1 MAQFPTPFGGN
12 LDIWAITVE
21 ERAKHDQQ
29 FHSLKPTSGFITG
42 DQARNFFF
50 QSGLPQPVLA
60 QIWALAD
67 MNNDGRMDQLEFSIA
82 MKLIK
87 LKLQGYQ
94 LPSALPPV
102 MKQPPIALSGAPGF
116 ATLPKS
122 SSFSRSGPG
131 SQLNTKL
138 QKAQS
143 FDVASVPPVA
153 EWAVP
158 QSSRLK
164 YRQLFNSHDK
174 TMSGHLTGPQARTI
188 LMQSSLPQAQLA
200 TIWNLSDIDQDGKL
214 TAEEFILAMH
224 LIDVAMSG
232 QPLPPVLPPEYI
244 PPSFRRVRSGSGVSA
259 VSSVSVDQRLPEE
272 PALEEEQQQL
282 EKKLPVTFE
291 DKKRENFER
300 GNLELEKRRQALLE
314 QQRKEQER
322 LAQLERAE
330 QERKERERQEQ
341 ERKRQLELEKQLEK
355 QRELERQREEERRKE
370 IERREAAKRELERQR
385 QLEWERNR
393 RQELLNQ
400 RNREQEDIVV
410 LKAKKKTLEFEL
422 EALNDKKNQLEGKL
436 QDIRCRL
443 STQRQEI
450 ESTNKSRELRIAE
463 ITHLQQQL
471 QESQQMLGKL
481 IPEKQLLNDQ
491 LKQVQQNSLH
501 RDSLLTIKRA
511 LEAKELAR
519 QQLRDQLDEVEKET
533 RSKLQEIDI
542 FNNQLKELREIHN
555 KQQLQK
561 QKNLEAE
568 RLKQKEQERK
578 TELEKQREAQ
588 RRIQDRDKQ
597 RLDRVQQE
605 EEPQWQKKN
614 QEDDKQKREET
625 IKKKESEDK
634 GKQEIQEKP
643 SKLFQPHQEPVK
655 PAVQAPWSNA
665 GKAPLTIS
673 AQEDVKI
680 VYYRALYPFESRSHD
695 EITIQPGDIVMVDES
710 QTGEP
715 GWLGGELK
723 GKTGWFPANYAEK
736 IPESEVPASIKPI
749 EAAPAP
755 KVSVHETTT
764 SLGTAASTECTT
776 TANNWADFSSTW
788 PANTNEK
795 PETDNW
801 DAWAAQPSLTVP
813 SAGQL
818 RQRSAFTPATV
829 TGSSPSPVLG
839 QGEKV
844 EGLQAQALYPWRAKK
859 DNHLNFNKNDVITVL
874 EQQDMWWF
882 GEVQGQKG
890 WFPKSYVKLISGPIR
905 KSTSMDSGSSESP
918 ASLKRVASPAAK
930 ATMSGEEY
938 VAMYTYESS
947 EQGDLTF
954 QQGDM
959 ILVTKKDGDW
969 WTGTL
974 GDKTGVFPSNYVRLK
989 DSEASGAAGKTGSLG
1004 KKPEI
1009 AQVIA
1014 SYTATG
1020 PEQLTLAPGQ
1030 LILIRKKNP
1039 GGWWEGELQARGKKR
1054 QIGWFPANYVK
1065 LLSPGTSKTTP
1076 TELPKSTAL
1085 PSVCQVIGMY
1095 DYTAQNDDELAFNKG
1110 QIINVLNKEDP
1121 DWWKG
1126 EVNGQVGLF
1135 PSNYVKLTTDTDP
1148 SQQWCADLHLLD
1160 MLTPTERKRQGYIH
1174 ELIVTEE
1181 NYVNDLQLVTEIF
1194 QKPLMESELLTEKEV
1209 AMIFVNWKELIMC
1222 NIKLLKALRVRKK
1235 MSGEKMPVKMIGD
1248 ILTAQLPHMQPYIR
1262 FCSCQ
1267 LNGAALIQQKTDEV
1281 PEFKEFVK
1289 RLAMDPRCKGM
1300 PLSSFLLKPMQRV
1313 TRYPLIIKNII
1324 ENTPE
1329 NHPDHSHLKHALEKA
1344 EELCSQVNEGVREKE
1359 NSDRLEWIQAHV
1371 QCEGLSEGNL
1381 DCFTLYSALFFF
1393 FYFSQQLVFNS
1404 VTNCLGPRK
1413 FLHSGKL
1420 YKAKSNK
1427 ELYGFLFNDFLLLT
1441 QIIKPLG
1448 SSGTDKVFSPKS
1460 NLQYKMYKTPIFL
1473 NEVLVKLPTDPSGDE
1488 PIFHISHIDRVYT
1501 LRAESI
1507 NERTAWVQKIKAASE
1522 LYIETEKKKREK
1534 AYLVRSQR
1542 ATGIGRL
1549 MVNIVEGIE
1558 LKPCRSHGKSNPY
1571 CEVTMGSQCHITK
1584 TMQDTL
1590 NPKWNSNCQ
1599 FFIKDLEQDVLCI
1612 TVFERDQFSPDDFLG
1627 RTEIRVAD
1635 IKKDQGSKGPVTKC
1649 LLLHE
1654 VPTGEIVVRLDL
1666 QLFDEP

>member
-1 MAQFPTPFGGN
+1 MTLLHFRFAFRHRPPAFQPITASSGTVNIRDWSKWPPFIRKAEGRLGQCGCGGRG
-12 LDIWAITVE
+12 LASVRRPRGAPPPSPQTGRGRRWRVRRRRL
-21 ERAKHDQQ
+21 RAPLRPLRPLGALAAAGAV
-29 FHSLKPTSGFITG
+29 SR
-42 DQARNFFF
+42 ARTDMR
-50 QSGLPQPVLA
+50 
-60 QIWALAD
+60 ALAD
-67 MNNDGRMDQLEFSIA
+67 MNNDGRMDPLEFSIA

-94 LPSALPPV
+94 LPAALPPV
-102 MKQPPIALSGAPGF
+102 MKQPPLALPGAPGF
-116 ATLPKS
+116 GLGGIANMPSLTTVAPVPMASIPVVGMSPPLVSSVPAAVPPLANGAPAVIQPLPAFAHPATLPKS

-131 SQLNTKL
+131 AQLNAKL

-143 FDVASVPPVA
+143 FDVASSPAVA

-232 QPLPPVLPPEYI
+232 QPLPPALPPEYI
-244 PPSFRRVRSGSGVSA
+244 PPSFRRVRSGSGISA
-259 VSSVSVDQRLPEE
+259 ASSVSVDQRLPEE

-400 RNREQEDIVV
+400 RNKEQEDIVV

-422 EALNDKKNQLEGKL
+422 EAL
-436 QDIRCRL
+436 
-443 STQRQEI
+443 
-450 ESTNKSRELRIAE
+450 
-463 ITHLQQQL
+463 
-471 QESQQMLGKL
+471 ESQQMLGRL

-561 QKNLEAE
+561 QKSLEAE

-578 TELEKQREAQ
+578 TVELEKQKEAQ
-588 RRIQDRDKQ
+588 RRIQDRDKP
-597 RLDRVQQE
+597 RLERGQPE
-605 EEPQWQKKN
+605 EEPQWQKKI
-614 QEDDKQKREET
+614 QEDDKQKREELP
-625 IKKKESEDK
+625 KKKESEDK
-634 GKQEIQEKP
+634 GKQEMQEKL
-643 SKLFQPHQEPVK
+643 SKLFQPHQEPGK
-655 PAVQAPWSNA
+655 PGQAPWSNA
-665 GKAPLTIS
+665 EKAPLTIS

-736 IPESEVPASIKPI
+736 IPDSEVPASAKPVA
-749 EAAPAP
+749 EPSAAP
-755 KVSVHETTT
+755 KVSVQESSTP
-764 SLGTAASTECTT
+764 LGAPAPAEAPAA
-776 TANNWADFSSTW
+776 ANNWADFSSTW
-788 PANTNEK
+788 PANTSEK
-795 PETDNW
+795 AESDNW

-930 ATMSGEEY
+930 AAVSGEEY
-938 VAMYTYESS
+938 IAMYTYESS

-954 QQGDM
+954 QQGDL
-959 ILVTKKDGDW
+959 ILVTKKD
-969 WTGTL
+969 
-974 GDKTGVFPSNYVRLK
+974 
-989 DSEASGAAGKTGSLG
+989 
-1004 KKPEI
+1004 
-1009 AQVIA
+1009 
-1014 SYTATG
+1014 
-1020 PEQLTLAPGQ
+1020 
-1030 LILIRKKNP
+1030 
-1039 GGWWEGELQARGKKR
+1039 
-1054 QIGWFPANYVK
+1054 
-1065 LLSPGTSKTTP
+1065 
-1076 TELPKSTAL
+1076 
-1085 PSVCQVIGMY
+1085 VCQVIGMY
-1095 DYTAQNDDELAFNKG
+1095 DYSAQNDDELAFNKG
-1110 QIINVLNKEDP
+1110 QIITVLNREDP

-1126 EVNGQVGLF
+1126 EVNGHVGLF

-1181 NYVNDLQLVTEIF
+1181 NYVTDLQLIF
-1194 QKPLMESELLTEKEV
+1194 QKPLMESELVTEKEV

-1289 RLAMDPRCKGM
+1289 
-1300 PLSSFLLKPMQRV
+1300 
-1313 TRYPLIIKNII
+1313 II

-1371 QCEGLSEGNL
+1371 QCEGLSE
-1381 DCFTLYSALFFF
+1381 
-1393 FYFSQQLVFNS
+1393 QLVFNS

-1460 NLQYKMYKTPIFL
+1460 NLQYKMYKTTLQYNSSSADVLQPIFL

-1549 MVNIVEGIE
+1549 MVNVVEGIE

-1584 TMQDTL
+1584 TIQDTL

>member
-1 MAQFPTPFGGN
+1 MMPLLQKMPLKLTYVGVIRLNFQGYPFPVAEDRYREYRSD
-12 LDIWAITVE
+12 LLS
-21 ERAKHDQQ
+21 
-29 FHSLKPTSGFITG
+29 SLIIATG

-102 MKQPPIALSGAPGF
+102 MKQPPIALPSAPGF
-116 ATLPKS
+116 GIGGIASMPSLTTVAPVPMASIPVVGMSPPLVSSVPAAAVPPLANGAPAVIQPLPAFAHPATLPKS

-131 SQLNTKL
+131 SQLNAKL

-244 PPSFRRVRSGSGVSA
+244 PPSFRRVRSGSGISA

-282 EKKLPVTFE
+282 EKKLPDHCCTLNSTIASRDLLKEATENLSVIVKVVTFE

-400 RNREQEDIVV
+400 RNKEQEDIVV

-422 EALNDKKNQLEGKL
+422 EAL
-436 QDIRCRL
+436 
-443 STQRQEI
+443 
-450 ESTNKSRELRIAE
+450 
-463 ITHLQQQL
+463 
-471 QESQQMLGKL
+471 ESQQMLGRL

-578 TELEKQREAQ
+578 TVELEKQKEAQ
-588 RRIQDRDKQ
+588 RRIQERDKQ
-597 RLDRVQQE
+597 RVDRMQPE
-605 EEPQWQKKN
+605 EELQWPKKI
-614 QEDDKQKREET
+614 QEDEKQKREEIT
-625 IKKKESEDK
+625 KKKESDDK
-634 GKQEIQEKP
+634 GKQEMQEKL
-643 SKLFQPHQEPVK
+643 SKLFQPHQEPIK

-665 GKAPLTIS
+665 EKAPLTIS

-736 IPESEVPASIKPI
+736 IPENEVPASVKPAV
-749 EAAPAP
+749 EAAAAP

-764 SLGTAASTECTT
+764 SLGAPASTECTT
-776 TANNWADFSSTW
+776 TANNWADFSST
-788 PANTNEK
+788 
-795 PETDNW
+795 
-801 DAWAAQPSLTVP
+801 
-813 SAGQL
+813 
-818 RQRSAFTPATV
+818 
-829 TGSSPSPVLG
+829 
-839 QGEKV
+839 
-844 EGLQAQALYPWRAKK
+844 
-859 DNHLNFNKNDVITVL
+859 
-874 EQQDMWWF
+874 
-882 GEVQGQKG
+882 
-890 WFPKSYVKLISGPIR
+890 
-905 KSTSMDSGSSESP
+905 MDSGSSESP
-918 ASLKRVASPAAK
+918 ASLKRVASPATK
-930 ATMSGEEY
+930 ATTSGEEY
-938 VAMYTYESS
+938 IAMYTYESS

-974 GDKTGVFPSNYVRLK
+974 GDKSGVFPSNYVRLK
-989 DSEASGAAGKTGSLG
+989 DSE
-1004 KKPEI
+1004 
-1009 AQVIA
+1009 V
-1014 SYTATG
+1014 
-1020 PEQLTLAPGQ
+1020 
-1030 LILIRKKNP
+1030 
-1039 GGWWEGELQARGKKR
+1039 
-1054 QIGWFPANYVK
+1054 
-1065 LLSPGTSKTTP
+1065 
-1076 TELPKSTAL
+1076 
-1085 PSVCQVIGMY
+1085 
-1095 DYTAQNDDELAFNKG
+1095 
-1110 QIINVLNKEDP
+1110 
-1121 DWWKG
+1121 
-1126 EVNGQVGLF
+1126 
-1135 PSNYVKLTTDTDP
+1135 
-1148 SQQWCADLHLLD
+1148 
-1160 MLTPTERKRQGYIH
+1160 
-1174 ELIVTEE
+1174 
-1181 NYVNDLQLVTEIF
+1181 
-1194 QKPLMESELLTEKEV
+1194 
-1209 AMIFVNWKELIMC
+1209 
-1222 NIKLLKALRVRKK
+1222 
-1235 MSGEKMPVKMIGD
+1235 
-1248 ILTAQLPHMQPYIR
+1248 
-1262 FCSCQ
+1262 
-1267 LNGAALIQQKTDEV
+1267 
-1281 PEFKEFVK
+1281 
-1289 RLAMDPRCKGM
+1289 
-1300 PLSSFLLKPMQRV
+1300 
-1313 TRYPLIIKNII
+1313 
-1324 ENTPE
+1324 
-1329 NHPDHSHLKHALEKA
+1329 
-1344 EELCSQVNEGVREKE
+1344 
-1359 NSDRLEWIQAHV
+1359 
-1371 QCEGLSEGNL
+1371 
-1381 DCFTLYSALFFF
+1381 
-1393 FYFSQQLVFNS
+1393 
-1404 VTNCLGPRK
+1404 
-1413 FLHSGKL
+1413 
-1420 YKAKSNK
+1420 
-1427 ELYGFLFNDFLLLT
+1427 
-1441 QIIKPLG
+1441 
-1448 SSGTDKVFSPKS
+1448 
-1460 NLQYKMYKTPIFL
+1460 
-1473 NEVLVKLPTDPSGDE
+1473 
-1488 PIFHISHIDRVYT
+1488 
-1501 LRAESI
+1501 
-1507 NERTAWVQKIKAASE
+1507 
-1522 LYIETEKKKREK
+1522 ET
-1534 AYLVRSQR
+1534 Y
-1542 ATGIGRL
+1542 
-1549 MVNIVEGIE
+1549 
-1558 LKPCRSHGKSNPY
+1558 
-1571 CEVTMGSQCHITK
+1571 
-1584 TMQDTL
+1584 
-1590 NPKWNSNCQ
+1590 
-1599 FFIKDLEQDVLCI
+1599 
-1612 TVFERDQFSPDDFLG
+1612 
-1627 RTEIRVAD
+1627 
-1635 IKKDQGSKGPVTKC
+1635 
-1649 LLLHE
+1649 
-1654 VPTGEIVVRLDL
+1654 
-1666 QLFDEP
+1666 

>member
-1 MAQFPTPFGGN
+1 CSKSQCKLSTHFQLTSN

-102 MKQPPIALSGAPGF
+102 MKQPPIALSSAPGF
-116 ATLPKS
+116 GNMPSLT
-122 SSFSRSGPG
+122 
-131 SQLNTKL
+131 T
-138 QKAQS
+138 
-143 FDVASVPPVA
+143 VAPVPMASIPVVGMSPPLVSSVPAAAVPPLANGAPAVIQPLPA
-153 EWAVP
+153 FAHPGMLHTEPLCTILLLTNSFWAVP

-244 PPSFRRVRSGSGVSA
+244 PPSFSLILLYLMFP
-259 VSSVSVDQRLPEE
+259 QI
-272 PALEEEQQQL
+272 Q
-282 EKKLPVTFE
+282 VTFE

-471 QESQQMLGKL
+471 
-481 IPEKQLLNDQ
+481 
-491 LKQVQQNSLH
+491 
-501 RDSLLTIKRA
+501 A

-578 TELEKQREAQ
+578 TELEKQRE
-588 RRIQDRDKQ
+588 
-597 RLDRVQQE
+597 
-605 EEPQWQKKN
+605 
-614 QEDDKQKREET
+614 
-625 IKKKESEDK
+625 
-634 GKQEIQEKP
+634 
-643 SKLFQPHQEPVK
+643 
-655 PAVQAPWSNA
+655 
-665 GKAPLTIS
+665 
-673 AQEDVKI
+673 EDVKI

-736 IPESEVPASIKPI
+736 IPESEVPASIKPV
-749 EAAPAP
+749 ETAPAP
-755 KVSVHETTT
+755 KVSVHETST
-764 SLGTAASTECTT
+764 SLGTAASTE
-776 TANNWADFSSTW
+776 S
-788 PANTNEK
+788 
-795 PETDNW
+795 
-801 DAWAAQPSLTVP
+801 QPSLTVP

-905 KSTSMDSGSSESP
+905 KSTRYCICLYHTLLP
-918 ASLKRVASPAAK
+918 YYI
-930 ATMSGEEY
+930 EY

-989 DSEASGAAGKTGSLG
+989 DSEASGGAGKTGSLG

-1065 LLSPGTSKTTP
+1065 LLSPGTKLFLYLT
-1076 TELPKSTAL
+1076 
-1085 PSVCQVIGMY
+1085 VCQVIGMY

-1371 QCEGLSEGNL
+1371 QCEGLSE
-1381 DCFTLYSALFFF
+1381 
-1393 FYFSQQLVFNS
+1393 QLVFNS

-1666 QLFDEP
+1666 QLSCHKTLIGLV

>member
-1 MAQFPTPFGGN
+1 MTMRN
-12 LDIWAITVE
+12 IYYL

-102 MKQPPIALSGAPGF
+102 MKQPPIALPSAPGF
-116 ATLPKS
+116 GNMPSLTSVAPVPMASIPVVGMSPPLVSSVPAAAVPPLANGAPAVIQPLPAFAHPGMLHTETL
-122 SSFSRSGPG
+122 FTLLLLTNYFTIFFGSREH
-131 SQLNTKL
+131 
-138 QKAQS
+138 
-143 FDVASVPPVA
+143 VPPVA

-244 PPSFRRVRSGSGVSA
+244 PPSF
-259 VSSVSVDQRLPEE
+259 SSVSSLILLCPMF
-272 PALEEEQQQL
+272 PHI
-282 EKKLPVTFE
+282 KVTFE

-400 RNREQEDIVV
+400 RNKEQEDIVV

-436 QDIRCRL
+436 RDIRCRL

-471 QESQQMLGKL
+471 QVRKHSL
-481 IPEKQLLNDQ
+481 ILFLALRFDLLNCIKI
-491 LKQVQQNSLH
+491 LN
-501 RDSLLTIKRA
+501 SLLTIKRA

-542 FNNQLKELREIHN
+542 FNNQLKVI
-555 KQQLQK
+555 
-561 QKNLEAE
+561 
-568 RLKQKEQERK
+568 
-578 TELEKQREAQ
+578 
-588 RRIQDRDKQ
+588 
-597 RLDRVQQE
+597 LDFL
-605 EEPQWQKKN
+605 
-614 QEDDKQKREET
+614 T
-625 IKKKESEDK
+625 IS
-634 GKQEIQEKP
+634 
-643 SKLFQPHQEPVK
+643 SK
-655 PAVQAPWSNA
+655 S
-665 GKAPLTIS
+665 PLTIS

-695 EITIQPGDIVMVDES
+695 EISIQPGDIVMVDES

-736 IPESEVPASIKPI
+736 IPENEVPASAKP
-749 EAAPAP
+749 AVDATAAP
-755 KVSVHETTT
+755 KVSVHETTM
-764 SLGTAASTECTT
+764 SLGTPASTECTT
-776 TANNWADFSSTW
+776 STNNW
-788 PANTNEK
+788 
-795 PETDNW
+795 
-801 DAWAAQPSLTVP
+801 PSLTVP
-813 SAGQL
+813 SAGQM

-859 DNHLNFNKNDVITVL
+859 DNHLNFNKNDIITVL

-905 KSTSMDSGSSESP
+905 KSTSLID
-918 ASLKRVASPAAK
+918 
-930 ATMSGEEY
+930 Y
-938 VAMYTYESS
+938 YIAMYTYESS

-974 GDKTGVFPSNYVRLK
+974 GDKSGVFPSNYVRLK
-989 DSEASGAAGKTGSLG
+989 DSEAPGAAGKTGSLG

-1065 LLSPGTSKTTP
+1065 LLSPGTNLFLYLT
-1076 TELPKSTAL
+1076 
-1085 PSVCQVIGMY
+1085 VCQVIGMY

-1135 PSNYVKLTTDTDP
+1135 PSNYVKLTTDMDP

-1281 PEFKEFVK
+1281 PEFKDFVK

-1371 QCEGLSEGNL
+1371 QCEGLSE
-1381 DCFTLYSALFFF
+1381 
-1393 FYFSQQLVFNS
+1393 QLVFNS

-1584 TMQDTL
+1584 TIQDTL

>member
-67 MNNDGRMDQLEFSIA
+67 MNNDGRMDQMEFSIA

-94 LPSALPPV
+94 LPSALPSA
-102 MKQPPIALSGAPGF
+102 MKQPPIAITGAPGF
-116 ATLPKS
+116 GIGGIVSMPSLTAVAPVPMASIPVVGMSPPLVSSVPTAAVPPLANGAPAVIQPLPAFAHPATLPKS

-131 SQLNTKL
+131 SQLNAKL

-174 TMSGHLTGPQARTI
+174 MMSGHLTGPQARTI

-244 PPSFRRVRSGSGVSA
+244 PPSFRRVRSGSGISVI
-259 VSSVSVDQRLPEE
+259 SSVSVDQRLPEE
-272 PALEEEQQQL
+272 PVLEEEQQQL
-282 EKKLPVTFE
+282 DKKLPVTFE

-400 RNREQEDIVV
+400 RNKEQEDIVV

-422 EALNDKKNQLEGKL
+422 EALNDKKHQLEGKL

-443 STQRQEI
+443 SIQRHEI

-471 QESQQMLGKL
+471 QESQQMLGRL

-511 LEAKELAR
+511 LEAKELVR

-542 FNNQLKELREIHN
+542 FNNQLK
-555 KQQLQK
+555 
-561 QKNLEAE
+561 
-568 RLKQKEQERK
+568 
-578 TELEKQREAQ
+578 
-588 RRIQDRDKQ
+588 
-597 RLDRVQQE
+597 
-605 EEPQWQKKN
+605 
-614 QEDDKQKREET
+614 
-625 IKKKESEDK
+625 
-634 GKQEIQEKP
+634 
-643 SKLFQPHQEPVK
+643 
-655 PAVQAPWSNA
+655 
-665 GKAPLTIS
+665 
-673 AQEDVKI
+673 
-680 VYYRALYPFESRSHD
+680 
-695 EITIQPGDIVMVDES
+695 VDES

-736 IPESEVPASIKPI
+736 IPDNEVPTSVKPVVDTTVAPKVSLR
-749 EAAPAP
+749 ETPPTPAAPAP
-755 KVSVHETTT
+755 TESTATT
-764 SLGTAASTECTT
+764 
-776 TANNWADFSSTW
+776 NNWADFSSTW
-788 PANTNEK
+788 PTSTSEK

-813 SAGQL
+813 SAGQV

-859 DNHLNFNKNDVITVL
+859 DNHLNFNKNDIITVL

-918 ASLKRVASPAAK
+918 ASVKRVTSPATKPA
-930 ATMSGEEY
+930 MSGEEY
-938 VAMYTYESS
+938 IAMYTYESS
-947 EQGDLTF
+947 EQGDLIF

-974 GDKTGVFPSNYVRLK
+974 GDKSGVFPSNYVRLK
-989 DSEASGAAGKTGSLG
+989 DSEVPGTAGKTGSLG

-1076 TELPKSTAL
+1076 TEPPKSTVL

-1110 QIINVLNKEDP
+1110 QIINVLNKDDP

-1135 PSNYVKLTTDTDP
+1135 PSNYVKLTTDMDP

-1235 MSGEKMPVKMIGD
+1235 MSGERMPVKMIGD

-1281 PEFKEFVK
+1281 PEFKDFVK

-1371 QCEGLSEGNL
+1371 QCEGLSE
-1381 DCFTLYSALFFF
+1381 
-1393 FYFSQQLVFNS
+1393 QLVFNS

>member
-1 MAQFPTPFGGN
+1 
-12 LDIWAITVE
+12 
-21 ERAKHDQQ
+21 
-29 FHSLKPTSGFITG
+29 
-42 DQARNFFF
+42 
-50 QSGLPQPVLA
+50 
-60 QIWALAD
+60 
-67 MNNDGRMDQLEFSIA
+67 
-82 MKLIK
+82 
-87 LKLQGYQ
+87 
-94 LPSALPPV
+94 
-102 MKQPPIALSGAPGF
+102 MKQPPIALSSAPGF
-116 ATLPKS
+116 GIGGIASMPSLTTVAPVPMASIPVVGMSPPLVSSVPAAAVPPLANGAPAVIQPLPAFAHPATLPKS

-588 RRIQDRDKQ
+588 RRIQDWDKQ
-597 RLDRVQQE
+597 RMDRVQQE

-614 QEDDKQKREET
+614 QEDDKQKREEI

-736 IPESEVPASIKPI
+736 IPESEVPASIKPV
-749 EAAPAP
+749 ETAPAP
-755 KVSVHETTT
+755 KVSVHETST

-930 ATMSGEEY
+930 ATMSGEE
-938 VAMYTYESS
+938 
-947 EQGDLTF
+947 
-954 QQGDM
+954 
-959 ILVTKKDGDW
+959 
-969 WTGTL
+969 
-974 GDKTGVFPSNYVRLK
+974 
-989 DSEASGAAGKTGSLG
+989 
-1004 KKPEI
+1004 I

-1148 SQQWCADLHLLD
+1148 SQQ
-1160 MLTPTERKRQGYIH
+1160 
-1174 ELIVTEE
+1174 
-1181 NYVNDLQLVTEIF
+1181 
-1194 QKPLMESELLTEKEV
+1194 
-1209 AMIFVNWKELIMC
+1209 
-1222 NIKLLKALRVRKK
+1222 
-1235 MSGEKMPVKMIGD
+1235 
-1248 ILTAQLPHMQPYIR
+1248 
-1262 FCSCQ
+1262 
-1267 LNGAALIQQKTDEV
+1267 
-1281 PEFKEFVK
+1281 
-1289 RLAMDPRCKGM
+1289 CK
-1300 PLSSFLLKPMQRV
+1300 
-1313 TRYPLIIKNII
+1313 
-1324 ENTPE
+1324 
-1329 NHPDHSHLKHALEKA
+1329 
-1344 EELCSQVNEGVREKE
+1344 
-1359 NSDRLEWIQAHV
+1359 
-1371 QCEGLSEGNL
+1371 
-1381 DCFTLYSALFFF
+1381 
-1393 FYFSQQLVFNS
+1393 
-1404 VTNCLGPRK
+1404 
-1413 FLHSGKL
+1413 
-1420 YKAKSNK
+1420 
-1427 ELYGFLFNDFLLLT
+1427 
-1441 QIIKPLG
+1441 
-1448 SSGTDKVFSPKS
+1448 
-1460 NLQYKMYKTPIFL
+1460 
-1473 NEVLVKLPTDPSGDE
+1473 
-1488 PIFHISHIDRVYT
+1488 
-1501 LRAESI
+1501 
-1507 NERTAWVQKIKAASE
+1507 
-1522 LYIETEKKKREK
+1522 
-1534 AYLVRSQR
+1534 
-1542 ATGIGRL
+1542 
-1549 MVNIVEGIE
+1549 
-1558 LKPCRSHGKSNPY
+1558 
-1571 CEVTMGSQCHITK
+1571 
-1584 TMQDTL
+1584 
-1590 NPKWNSNCQ
+1590 
-1599 FFIKDLEQDVLCI
+1599 
-1612 TVFERDQFSPDDFLG
+1612 
-1627 RTEIRVAD
+1627 
-1635 IKKDQGSKGPVTKC
+1635 
-1649 LLLHE
+1649 
-1654 VPTGEIVVRLDL
+1654 
-1666 QLFDEP
+1666 

>member
-1 MAQFPTPFGGN
+1 GYLRIPRLGN

-102 MKQPPIALSGAPGF
+102 MKQPPVALPSAPGF
-116 ATLPKS
+116 GIGGIASMPSLTSVAPVPMASIPVVGMSPPLVSSVPAAAVPPLANGAPAVIQPLPAFAHPGMLHFVYSLLHVIKFKIIFPPPS
-122 SSFSRSGPG
+122 YPFSNS
-131 SQLNTKL
+131 
-138 QKAQS
+138 
-143 FDVASVPPVA
+143 SVPPVA

-244 PPSFRRVRSGSGVSA
+244 PPSFRV
-259 VSSVSVDQRLPEE
+259 LILFCPTF
-272 PALEEEQQQL
+272 PHI
-282 EKKLPVTFE
+282 KVTFE

-400 RNREQEDIVV
+400 RNKEQEDIVV

-471 QESQQMLGKL
+471 QESQQMLGRL

-491 LKQVQQNSLH
+491 LKQVQQN

-511 LEAKELAR
+511 LETKELAR

-542 FNNQLKELREIHN
+542 FNNQLKVILDFLTISSKYSVNYFPELREIHN

-578 TELEKQREAQ
+578 TELEKQKEAQ
-588 RRIQDRDKQ
+588 RQSLLICLYFHLIFQIFF
-597 RLDRVQQE
+597 LCLC
-605 EEPQWQKKN
+605 
-614 QEDDKQKREET
+614 T
-625 IKKKESEDK
+625 FFLCSE
-634 GKQEIQEKP
+634 
-643 SKLFQPHQEPVK
+643 
-655 PAVQAPWSNA
+655 
-665 GKAPLTIS
+665 KAPLTIS

-695 EITIQPGDIVMVDES
+695 EISIQPGDIVMVDES

-736 IPESEVPASIKPI
+736 IPENEVPASVKP
-749 EAAPAP
+749 AVDATAAP

-764 SLGTAASTECTT
+764 SIGTPASTECTT
-776 TANNWADFSSTW
+776 TTNNWADFSSTYVW
-788 PANTNEK
+788 M
-795 PETDNW
+795 
-801 DAWAAQPSLTVP
+801 
-813 SAGQL
+813 

-859 DNHLNFNKNDVITVL
+859 DNHLNFNKNDIITVL

-890 WFPKSYVKLISGPIR
+890 WFPKSYVKLISVF
-905 KSTSMDSGSSESP
+905 SHVLYF
-918 ASLKRVASPAAK
+918 SL
-930 ATMSGEEY
+930 TEY
-938 VAMYTYESS
+938 IAMYTYESS

-974 GDKTGVFPSNYVRLK
+974 VVIMFLQINFFLFLP
-989 DSEASGAAGKTGSLG
+989 AST
-1004 KKPEI
+1004 EI

-1065 LLSPGTSKTTP
+1065 LLSPGTNLFLYLT
-1076 TELPKSTAL
+1076 
-1085 PSVCQVIGMY
+1085 VCQVIGMY

-1135 PSNYVKLTTDTDP
+1135 PSNYVKLTTDMDP

-1371 QCEGLSEGNL
+1371 QCEGLSE
-1381 DCFTLYSALFFF
+1381 
-1393 FYFSQQLVFNS
+1393 QLVFNS

-1584 TMQDTL
+1584 TIQDTL

>member
-67 MNNDGRMDQLEFSIA
+67 TNNDGRMDQLEFSIA

-102 MKQPPIALSGAPGF
+102 MKQPPIALPSAPPGFGIGGIASMPSLTSVAPVPMASIPVVGMSPPLVSSVPAAAVPSLANGAPAVIQPLPAF
-116 ATLPKS
+116 AHPATLPKS

-244 PPSFRRVRSGSGVSA
+244 PPSFRRVRSGSGISA

-282 EKKLPVTFE
+282 EKKLPVPKDLLSLSIPVTFE

-400 RNREQEDIVV
+400 RNKEQEDIVV

-471 QESQQMLGKL
+471 QESQQMLGRL

-578 TELEKQREAQ
+578 TVEMEKQKETQ
-588 RRIQDRDKQ
+588 RRIQERDKQ
-597 RLDRVQQE
+597 RLERMQPE
-605 EEPQWQKKN
+605 EELQWPKKI
-614 QEDDKQKREET
+614 QEDEKQKREEIT
-625 IKKKESEDK
+625 KKKESEDK
-634 GKQEIQEKP
+634 GKQEMQEKL
-643 SKLFQPHQEPVK
+643 SKLFQPQQEPIK

-665 GKAPLTIS
+665 EKAPLTIS

-736 IPESEVPASIKPI
+736 IPENEVPASVKPAV
-749 EAAPAP
+749 EATAAP

-764 SLGTAASTECTT
+764 SLGTPASTECTT

-788 PANTNEK
+788 PTNASEK

-818 RQRSAFTPATV
+818 RQRSAFTPAAV

-859 DNHLNFNKNDVITVL
+859 DNHLNFNKNDIITVL

-918 ASLKRVASPAAK
+918 ASLKRVASPATK
-930 ATMSGEEY
+930 AAMSGEEFI
-938 VAMYTYESS
+938 AMYTYESS

-974 GDKTGVFPSNYVRLK
+974 GDKSGVFPSNYVRLK
-989 DSEASGAAGKTGSLG
+989 DSE
-1004 KKPEI
+1004 
-1009 AQVIA
+1009 
-1014 SYTATG
+1014 
-1020 PEQLTLAPGQ
+1020 
-1030 LILIRKKNP
+1030 
-1039 GGWWEGELQARGKKR
+1039 
-1054 QIGWFPANYVK
+1054 
-1065 LLSPGTSKTTP
+1065 
-1076 TELPKSTAL
+1076 
-1085 PSVCQVIGMY
+1085 
-1095 DYTAQNDDELAFNKG
+1095 
-1110 QIINVLNKEDP
+1110 
-1121 DWWKG
+1121 
-1126 EVNGQVGLF
+1126 
-1135 PSNYVKLTTDTDP
+1135 
-1148 SQQWCADLHLLD
+1148 
-1160 MLTPTERKRQGYIH
+1160 
-1174 ELIVTEE
+1174 
-1181 NYVNDLQLVTEIF
+1181 
-1194 QKPLMESELLTEKEV
+1194 
-1209 AMIFVNWKELIMC
+1209 
-1222 NIKLLKALRVRKK
+1222 
-1235 MSGEKMPVKMIGD
+1235 
-1248 ILTAQLPHMQPYIR
+1248 
-1262 FCSCQ
+1262 
-1267 LNGAALIQQKTDEV
+1267 
-1281 PEFKEFVK
+1281 
-1289 RLAMDPRCKGM
+1289 
-1300 PLSSFLLKPMQRV
+1300 
-1313 TRYPLIIKNII
+1313 
-1324 ENTPE
+1324 
-1329 NHPDHSHLKHALEKA
+1329 
-1344 EELCSQVNEGVREKE
+1344 
-1359 NSDRLEWIQAHV
+1359 
-1371 QCEGLSEGNL
+1371 
-1381 DCFTLYSALFFF
+1381 
-1393 FYFSQQLVFNS
+1393 
-1404 VTNCLGPRK
+1404 
-1413 FLHSGKL
+1413 
-1420 YKAKSNK
+1420 
-1427 ELYGFLFNDFLLLT
+1427 
-1441 QIIKPLG
+1441 
-1448 SSGTDKVFSPKS
+1448 
-1460 NLQYKMYKTPIFL
+1460 
-1473 NEVLVKLPTDPSGDE
+1473 
-1488 PIFHISHIDRVYT
+1488 
-1501 LRAESI
+1501 
-1507 NERTAWVQKIKAASE
+1507 
-1522 LYIETEKKKREK
+1522 
-1534 AYLVRSQR
+1534 
-1542 ATGIGRL
+1542 
-1549 MVNIVEGIE
+1549 
-1558 LKPCRSHGKSNPY
+1558 
-1571 CEVTMGSQCHITK
+1571 
-1584 TMQDTL
+1584 
-1590 NPKWNSNCQ
+1590 
-1599 FFIKDLEQDVLCI
+1599 
-1612 TVFERDQFSPDDFLG
+1612 
-1627 RTEIRVAD
+1627 
-1635 IKKDQGSKGPVTKC
+1635 
-1649 LLLHE
+1649 
-1654 VPTGEIVVRLDL
+1654 
-1666 QLFDEP
+1666 

>member
-12 LDIWAITVE
+12 LDVWAITVE

-29 FHSLKPTSGFITG
+29 FHSLKPISGFITG

-102 MKQPPIALSGAPGF
+102 MKQPPLPLPSAPGF
-116 ATLPKS
+116 GIGGIASMPSLTTVAPVPMAPIPVVGMSPPLVSSVPAAAVPPLANGAPAVIQPLPAFAHPATLPKS

-131 SQLNTKL
+131 SQLNAKL

-224 LIDVAMSG
+224 LIDVAMSS
-232 QPLPPVLPPEYI
+232 QPLPPVLPPEFI
-244 PPSFRRVRSGSGVSA
+244 PPSFRRVRSGSGISA
-259 VSSVSVDQRLPEE
+259 VSSVSVDQKLPEE

-400 RNREQEDIVV
+400 RNKEQEDIVV

-436 QDIRCRL
+436 QDIRSRL
-443 STQRQEI
+443 STQRQDI

-471 QESQQMLGKL
+471 QESQQMLGRL

-578 TELEKQREAQ
+578 TVELEKQKEAQ
-588 RRIQDRDKQ
+588 RRMQERDKQ
-597 RLDRVQQE
+597 WLDRVQPE
-605 EEPQWQKKN
+605 EQLQWPKN
-614 QEDDKQKREET
+614 IQEDEKQKREEIT
-625 IKKKESEDK
+625 KKNESEEK
-634 GKQEIQEKP
+634 GKQEMQEKL
-643 SKLFQPHQEPVK
+643 SKLFQPHQEPIK

-665 GKAPLTIS
+665 EKAPLTIS

-736 IPESEVPASIKPI
+736 IPENEVPASVKPTV
-749 EAAPAP
+749 EATAAP

-764 SLGTAASTECTT
+764 SLGTSASIECTT

-788 PANTNEK
+788 PATSSEK

-801 DAWAAQPSLTVP
+801 DAWAAQQSLTVP

-818 RQRSAFTPATV
+818 RQRSAFTPAAV

-859 DNHLNFNKNDVITVL
+859 DNHLNFNKNDIITVL

-918 ASLKRVASPAAK
+918 ASLKRVASPATK

-938 VAMYTYESS
+938 IAMYTYESS

-974 GDKTGVFPSNYVRLK
+974 GDKSGVFPSNYVRLK
-989 DSEASGAAGKTGSLG
+989 DSEAPGAAGKTGSLG

-1076 TELPKSTAL
+1076 TDLPKSTAL

-1135 PSNYVKLTTDTDP
+1135 PSNYVKLTTDMDP
-1148 SQQWCADLHLLD
+1148 SQQ
-1160 MLTPTERKRQGYIH
+1160 
-1174 ELIVTEE
+1174 
-1181 NYVNDLQLVTEIF
+1181 
-1194 QKPLMESELLTEKEV
+1194 
-1209 AMIFVNWKELIMC
+1209 
-1222 NIKLLKALRVRKK
+1222 
-1235 MSGEKMPVKMIGD
+1235 
-1248 ILTAQLPHMQPYIR
+1248 
-1262 FCSCQ
+1262 
-1267 LNGAALIQQKTDEV
+1267 
-1281 PEFKEFVK
+1281 
-1289 RLAMDPRCKGM
+1289 
-1300 PLSSFLLKPMQRV
+1300 
-1313 TRYPLIIKNII
+1313 
-1324 ENTPE
+1324 
-1329 NHPDHSHLKHALEKA
+1329 
-1344 EELCSQVNEGVREKE
+1344 
-1359 NSDRLEWIQAHV
+1359 
-1371 QCEGLSEGNL
+1371 
-1381 DCFTLYSALFFF
+1381 
-1393 FYFSQQLVFNS
+1393 
-1404 VTNCLGPRK
+1404 
-1413 FLHSGKL
+1413 
-1420 YKAKSNK
+1420 
-1427 ELYGFLFNDFLLLT
+1427 
-1441 QIIKPLG
+1441 
-1448 SSGTDKVFSPKS
+1448 
-1460 NLQYKMYKTPIFL
+1460 
-1473 NEVLVKLPTDPSGDE
+1473 
-1488 PIFHISHIDRVYT
+1488 
-1501 LRAESI
+1501 
-1507 NERTAWVQKIKAASE
+1507 
-1522 LYIETEKKKREK
+1522 
-1534 AYLVRSQR
+1534 
-1542 ATGIGRL
+1542 
-1549 MVNIVEGIE
+1549 
-1558 LKPCRSHGKSNPY
+1558 
-1571 CEVTMGSQCHITK
+1571 
-1584 TMQDTL
+1584 
-1590 NPKWNSNCQ
+1590 
-1599 FFIKDLEQDVLCI
+1599 
-1612 TVFERDQFSPDDFLG
+1612 
-1627 RTEIRVAD
+1627 
-1635 IKKDQGSKGPVTKC
+1635 
-1649 LLLHE
+1649 
-1654 VPTGEIVVRLDL
+1654 
-1666 QLFDEP
+1666 